1 MKKILYSLLAVLAVT
16 FALVSCGDDDNS
28 GSKHATP
35 PEETFAGTYEGTWT
49 KYDSNGTTVLAEGQ
63 EGTFTIDEGDV
74 DYSAKLTFSDKD
86 DSSVDASDVVV
97 NIAWNGDNAK
107 FYTTVTSLPV
117 NGEVTSAGLLIA
129 KFSKTIKSG
138 KKTNTYFFAFKGHKA
153 LK

>member
-49 KYDSNGTTVLAEGQ
+49 KYDSDGTTVLAEGQ
-63 EGTFTIDEGDV
+63 EGVFTVAKGDV
-74 DYSAKLTFSDKD
+74 SYSAKLTFSDTE
-86 DSSVDASDVVV
+86 DSSADASDVVV

-107 FYTTVTSLPV
+107 FYTTSTSLPV
-117 NGEVTSAGLLIA
+117 NGEVTTGGLLIA
-129 KFSKTIKSG
+129 KFSKTVKSG
-138 KKTNTYFFAFKGHKA
+138 KKTNTYFFAFNGHKA